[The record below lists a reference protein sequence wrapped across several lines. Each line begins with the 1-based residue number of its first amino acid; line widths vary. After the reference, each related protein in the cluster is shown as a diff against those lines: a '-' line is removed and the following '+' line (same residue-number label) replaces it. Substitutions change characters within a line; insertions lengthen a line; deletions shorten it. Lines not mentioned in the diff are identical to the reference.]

1 MSANI
6 KALPR
11 IVSAA
16 EWQAER
22 EALLV
27 EEKKL
32 TRARD
37 ALAAKRR
44 MLPMTRVERSY
55 SFDDRGGKVPLLDLF
70 EECPQLL
77 LYHFM
82 FAPGVDGWPSAG
94 CPGCS
99 MTLDDIGQ
107 FAPIHMRAR
116 GVSFAVVSRAPLEN
130 IEEYRQRMG
139 WQWRWVSSAG
149 STFNEDFGLTTPDEE
164 RHGYSVFLRDGD
176 EIFRTYFTADR
187 GTEALG
193 SSWSFLDLVPYGRQ
207 EEWEESPEG
216 WPQSPPYQWWRRRDE
231 Y

>member
-1 MSANI
+1 MSSNA
-6 KALPR
+6 KAFPR
-11 IVSAA
+11 IVSEA
-16 EWQAER
+16 EWRAARDE
-22 EALLV
+22 LLA

-44 MLPMTRVERSY
+44 ALPMVRVEKNY
-55 SFDDRGGKVPLLDLF
+55 VFDDPTGEVSLLDLF
-70 EECPQLL
+70 EGRPQLI

-107 FAPIHMRAR
+107 FAPVHIYAR
-116 GVSFAVVSRAPLEN
+116 GVSLAVVSRAPLSN
-130 IEEYRQRMG
+130 IEAYRKRMG
-139 WQWRWVSSAG
+139 WKWRWVSS
-149 STFNEDFGLTTPDEE
+149 SNNTFNVDLGLTTPDEE
-164 RHGYSVFLRDGD
+164 KHGYSVFLRDGD
-176 EIFRTYFTADR
+176 DIFRTYFTANR

-193 SSWSFLDLVPYGRQ
+193 GVWSLLDLVPYGRQ
-207 EEWEESPEG
+207 EKWEESPEG
-216 WPQSPPYQWWRRRDE
+216 WPQSAAYEWWHRHDE

>member
-1 MSANI
+1 MSSNA
-6 KALPR
+6 KAFPR
-11 IVSAA
+11 IVSEA
-16 EWQAER
+16 EWRAARDE
-22 EALLV
+22 LLA

-44 MLPMTRVERSY
+44 ALPMVRVEKNY
-55 SFDDRGGKVPLLDLF
+55 VFDDPTGEVSLLDLF
-70 EECPQLL
+70 EGRPQLI

-107 FAPIHMRAR
+107 FAPVHIYAR
-116 GVSFAVVSRAPLEN
+116 GVSLAVVSRAPLSN
-130 IEEYRQRMG
+130 IEAYRKRMG
-139 WQWRWVSSAG
+139 WKWRWVSS
-149 STFNEDFGLTTPDEE
+149 SNNTFNIDLGLATPDEE
-164 RHGYSVFLRDGD
+164 KHGYSVFLRDGD
-176 EIFRTYFTADR
+176 DIFRTYFTANR

-193 SSWSFLDLVPYGRQ
+193 GVWSLLDLVPYGRQ

-216 WPQSPPYQWWRRRDE
+216 WPQSAAYEWWHRHDE

>member
-1 MSANI
+1 M
-6 KALPR
+6 
-11 IVSAA
+11 
-16 EWQAER
+16 
-22 EALLV
+22 

-44 MLPMTRVERSY
+44 SLPMVRVEKNY
-55 SFDDRGGKVPLLDLF
+55 VFDGPTGEVSLLDLF
-70 EECPQLL
+70 EGRPQLI

-107 FAPIHMRAR
+107 FAPVHINAR
-116 GVSFAVVSRAPLEN
+116 GVSLAVVSRAPLSN
-130 IEEYRQRMG
+130 IEAYRKRMG
-139 WQWRWVSSAG
+139 WNWRWVSS
-149 STFNEDFGLTTPDEE
+149 SNNTFNVDLGLTTPDEE
-164 RHGYSVFLRDGD
+164 KHGYSVFLRDGD
-176 EIFRTYFTADR
+176 DIFRTYFTANR

-193 SSWSFLDLVPYGRQ
+193 GVWSLLDLVPYGRQ

-216 WPQSPPYQWWRRRDE
+216 WPQSAPYEWWRRHDE

>member
-1 MSANI
+1 MSSNA

-11 IVSAA
+11 IVPEA
-16 EWQAER
+16 EWRAARDE
-22 EALLV
+22 LLA

-37 ALAAKRR
+37 AIAAKRR
-44 MLPMTRVERSY
+44 SLPMVRVEKNY
-55 SFDDRGGKVPLLDLF
+55 VFDDPTGEVSLLDLF
-70 EECPQLL
+70 EGRPQLI

-107 FAPIHMRAR
+107 FAPVHIYAR
-116 GVSFAVVSRAPLEN
+116 GVSLAVVSRAPLSN
-130 IEEYRQRMG
+130 IEAYRKRMG
-139 WQWRWVSSAG
+139 WKWRWVSS
-149 STFNEDFGLTTPDEE
+149 SNNTFNVDLGLTTPDEE
-164 RHGYSVFLRDGD
+164 KHGYSVFLRDGD
-176 EIFRTYFTADR
+176 DIFRTYFTANR

-193 SSWSFLDLVPYGRQ
+193 GVWSLLDLVPYGRQ
-207 EEWEESPEG
+207 EKWEESPEG
-216 WPQSPPYQWWRRRDE
+216 WPQSAAYEWWHRHDE